1 YFLNFFRKY
10 PLSSAYLLILLF
22 NKIVNPCTLFV
33 MTIAFDGQ
41 NNGQMTT
48 PYPSNPHKYWIF

>member
-1 YFLNFFRKY
+1 
-10 PLSSAYLLILLF
+10 
-22 NKIVNPCTLFV
+22 

-48 PYPSNPHKYWIF
+48 PYPSNSHKHWVYFSKLFIVGTI